1 MTPTKAPTA
10 EEQLIA
16 SPSSGANTAP
26 PDLRLLHY
34 NDVYH
39 VEAGSREPV
48 GGYARFQ
55 TLVNYYR
62 DDERFH
68 GQPKVL
74 TFFSGDAFNPSIE
87 SSITK
92 GAVAEDG
99 HNHDLDFGVKQ
110 YRHLSSK
117 CKFPWLLAN
126 VLDPA
131 LGEGVPLG
139 NAQRTVMLT
148 SSNGI
153 KVGVI
158 GLAEREWLD
167 TINSLPP
174 DIIYK
179 SASATAKELIPG
191 LKEQGAE
198 IIVCVSHQ
206 REPNDNKLA
215 EKTGGDLIDI
225 ILGGHDHY
233 YSYSHINGTHV
244 LRSGTDFK
252 QLSHIE
258 AWRKPEGKGWD
269 FKIIRRDIVSSIP
282 QDAAAV
288 VLVDEQTQ
296 EIRKRLDKPIGYT
309 AAPLDARFT
318 TVRTKESNIGNFVC
332 DLMRYYYS
340 ADCCIMAAGTIRGDQ
355 IYPPGVL
362 KLRDIVNCFPFEDPV
377 VVLKV
382 TGKAILAA
390 LENGVSKYPAL
401 EGRFPQVSNITFET
415 DYSKPPHSR
424 IQNVTIGSE
433 PLDEKREY
441 VLATRGY
448 MGRGKD
454 GYTAL
459 LIEEEGGVAKEIVS
473 EENGVLISTILR
485 QYFMSL
491 KVLGRW
497 KRMGQSLNNRFLSI
511 QTNLQNN
518 HKHMFH
524 DASPTKPDS
533 AEPRQSPS
541 MDRVVRSAAAGQTK
555 DRPDDADTD
564 EDEDEDDGLMYHDSV
579 PIRFNERQMEMVRQV
594 MHKWWR
600 LAGLKHTPSLCDEL
614 DGKEFVVNWTKAI
627 APRLEGRIKEVG
639 RNTPYTDF
647 ISVTFLSCTV
657 LKGSAQSME
666 SMGTDDHI
674 SWVATMTG
682 EVPDTWVKE
691 ESCAEWAAD
700 KDVNSLKQ
708 ELEQAQ
714 KVKAETQR
722 YTDVLEKRYT
732 DVLEKRYADALE
744 KEREVARNSLKNL
757 CEEIKRVEAVS
768 QSSKEARARLKEA
781 LDEERREHKHTKR
794 CREADQAML
803 MTANSRWDVETERAD
818 KERATV
824 QRQADELSAK
834 DKELKAVKG
843 KLRAQAQE
851 LKVARAEVAAT
862 REEMSTVR
870 KRMREMREHG
880 AGKRHA
886 DTDTQSSRRKRVR
899 TEPEEW

>member
-1 MTPTKAPTA
+1 MTPTQAPSA
-10 EEQLIA
+10 EEQLIT
-16 SPSSGANTAP
+16 SPQGGANTP
-26 PDLRLLHY
+26 PDLRFLHY

-48 GGYARFQ
+48 GGFARFQ

-62 DDERFH
+62 DDERFQ

-92 GAVAEDG
+92 GRHMVPVLNNIGTDVSCVG
-99 HNHDLDFGVKQ
+99 NHDLDFGVKQ
-110 YRHLSSK
+110 YRYLTSK

-139 NAQRTVMLT
+139 NAQKTVMLT

-269 FKIIRRDIVSSIP
+269 FKIIRRDVVSSIP
-282 QDAAAV
+282 EDPTAMA
-288 VLVDEQTQ
+288 LVDEQTQ

-362 KLRDIVNCFPFEDPV
+362 KLRDIINCFPFEDPV

-382 TGKAILAA
+382 TGKAIFDA
-390 LENGVSKYPAL
+390 LENGVSNYPAL
-401 EGRFPQVSNITFET
+401 EGRFPQVSNISFET

-424 IQNVTIGSE
+424 IQNVTVGGE

-454 GYTAL
+454 GYTSL
-459 LIEEEGGVAKEIVS
+459 LIEEEGGVAKEVVS

-497 KRMGQSLNNRFLSI
+497 KRMGPSMNNRFLSI
-511 QTNLQNN
+511 QTNLQKT
-518 HKHMFH
+518 HAFH
-524 DASPTKPDS
+524 DASPTTPSS
-533 AEPRQSPS
+533 AGPPQPPS
-541 MDRVVRSAAAGQTK
+541 IDRVVRSSGPDHK
-555 DRPDDADTD
+555 DSGSSDPDA
-564 EDEDEDDGLMYHDSV
+564 DEDEDDGPMYDDSV
-579 PIRFNERQMEMVRQV
+579 PIRFNEREKDVVRKV
-594 MHKWWR
+594 MRKWWR
-600 LAGLKHTPSLCDEL
+600 VAGLKHSPKLCDEL
-614 DGKEFVVNWTKAI
+614 DVSEFQVNWTKAI
-627 APRLEGRIKEVG
+627 APRLEGRIREVG
-639 RNTPYTDF
+639 
-647 ISVTFLSCTV
+647 
-657 LKGSAQSME
+657 
-666 SMGTDDHI
+666 
-674 SWVATMTG
+674 
-682 EVPDTWVKE
+682 
-691 ESCAEWAAD
+691 
-700 KDVNSLKQ
+700 
-708 ELEQAQ
+708 
-714 KVKAETQR
+714 VKA
-722 YTDVLEKRYT
+722 
-732 DVLEKRYADALE
+732 
-744 KEREVARNSLKNL
+744 
-757 CEEIKRVEAVS
+757 
-768 QSSKEARARLKEA
+768 
-781 LDEERREHKHTKR
+781 
-794 CREADQAML
+794 
-803 MTANSRWDVETERAD
+803 
-818 KERATV
+818 
-824 QRQADELSAK
+824 
-834 DKELKAVKG
+834 
-843 KLRAQAQE
+843 
-851 LKVARAEVAAT
+851 
-862 REEMSTVR
+862 
-870 KRMREMREHG
+870 
-880 AGKRHA
+880 
-886 DTDTQSSRRKRVR
+886 
-899 TEPEEW
+899 